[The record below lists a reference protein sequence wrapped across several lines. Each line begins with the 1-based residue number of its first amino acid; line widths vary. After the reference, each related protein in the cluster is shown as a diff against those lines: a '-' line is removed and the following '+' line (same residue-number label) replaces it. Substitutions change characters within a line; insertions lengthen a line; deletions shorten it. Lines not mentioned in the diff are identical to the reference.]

1 MLLKIILV
9 LLIIAMLVSLSGAL
23 RSLFTDRN
31 EEGQSKTYKWLV
43 IRVSLA
49 VAIIVVI
56 FVGYYTGQLSVGAP
70 WSGQY

>member
-23 RSLFTDRN
+23 KSLFS
-31 EEGQSKTYKWLV
+31 EHSAEGQSKTYKWLM

-49 VAIIVVI
+49 AAIILVLI
-56 FVGYYTGQLSVGAP
+56 IGFYTGQLTVGAP
-70 WSGQY
+70 WSGKY